1 MKKKTFQLAAQVF
14 VIIFVFLLSACNPQ
28 KEMVTDSTYMLGTY
42 LQLSLWT
49 EDKAEGMAVI
59 QECFQR
65 IRQIEQKMSVNI
77 EDSEV
82 NEINRHAG
90 KEYVA
95 VSDDTM
101 AVIRKGFAY
110 AELTDGAFDPAIG
123 RLVKLWGIGTERE
136 RVPKPEEIQEALKY
150 VDYRGIKFQDENKV
164 KLDIDGMQLD
174 LGGIAKG
181 YAADAVTK
189 IIREKGIKHAIINLG
204 GNVVALGKKADGAPW
219 KIGIQ
224 DPFEPTGTHMGVIEV
239 ADQTVVTS
247 GNYERYFIRDGKR
260 YHHIIDPKTGYP
272 SENGVISATIITDSS
287 IDADALSTSVYVLG
301 LEKGMNLIESM
312 EGVECIIITEEK
324 KVFLSSGLKGRL
336 KITNDGFQIV
346 D

>member
-1 MKKKTFQLAAQVF
+1 MKKKTFLLAAQAF
-14 VIIFVFLLSACNPQ
+14 VIIFVFLLPACNPQ
-28 KEMVTDSTYMLGTY
+28 KQMITDSAYMLGTH

-59 QECFQR
+59 RECFQR
-65 IRQIEQKMSVNI
+65 IYQIEQKMSVNI
-77 EDSEV
+77 ANSEV
-82 NEINRHAG
+82 NEINRYAG

-101 AVIRKGFAY
+101 TVLRKGFAY
-110 AELTDGAFDPAIG
+110 AALTDGAFNPAIG
-123 RLVKLWGIGTERE
+123 PLVKLWGIGTEKE
-136 RVPKPEEIQEALKY
+136 RVPRLDEIQEVLKY
-150 VDYRGIKFQDENKV
+150 VDYKGIKFQDENKV

-204 GNVVALGKKADGAPW
+204 GNVVAVGKKTDGTPW

-224 DPFEPTGTHMGVIEV
+224 DPFEPTGTHMGVIEIT
-239 ADQTVVTS
+239 DQTVVTS
-247 GNYERYFIRDGKR
+247 GNYERYFMRDGKR

-301 LEKGMNLIESM
+301 LEKGMKLIESM
-312 EGVECIIITEEK
+312 EGVECIIITEGK
-324 KVFLSSGLKGRL
+324 KVYLSSGLKGRL
-336 KITNDGFQIV
+336 KIANDGFEIV